1 MEDQSKMCHG
11 VLLTFARGSGTRLG
25 FQIQSAPCH
34 PDSFCIWCRCCEGS
48 GSGGFSD
55 NSNKVVNSTALS
67 LQLELLSN
75 SVASGDSDA
84 ANRVIEYLQGI
95 LLPTSGQSSRPNKVG
110 GVQYRA
116 EYMLD
121 CVLLSD
127 NLRAVHA
134 EEPDLLTTVV
144 KQRLGCILLLELVE
158 FVGG

>member
-1 MEDQSKMCHG
+1 MAVAQG
-11 VLLTFARGSGTRLG
+11 LG
-25 FQIQSAPCH
+25 FKFKVPPATQIHSV
-34 PDSFCIWCRCCEGS
+34 S
-48 GSGGFSD
+48 GAAVAKVLVLVGFSD

-144 KQRLGCILLLELVE
+144 KQRLGCICLLELVE